1 MMDVMDSEGKDVM
14 KKKTG
19 MLRWGPLLMALP
31 MLGGCVLPVV
41 MGGAA
46 VSTATVATDR
56 RTAGTIVSDEVIE
69 QRVSVDIAQSLPE
82 RNNHITV
89 TSYEGRVLLS
99 GEAQEESDKETA
111 ENVAS
116 LNTDVTSIINE
127 LAVMEP
133 VSVGQRISDSMLATR
148 VRSALIG
155 TENVSLNQMKVT
167 VERGIVYLM
176 GVVTAEEA
184 QLAGDTAARV
194 SGVMSVVKCFSIV
207 SAEEVA
213 ERLRNLQSTSGEEN
227 AAGE

>member
-1 MMDVMDSEGKDVM
+1 MESKGEDVM

-19 MLRWGPLLMALP
+19 LLCWGPILLALP

-56 RTAGTIVSDEVIE
+56 RTAGTIVSDEVVE
-69 QRVSVDIAQSLPE
+69 QRVSVDIAQSLPD

-99 GEAQEESDKETA
+99 GEAQSESDKETA

-116 LNTDVTSIINE
+116 LNADVTSITNE

-133 VSVGQRISDSMLATR
+133 VSVGQRISDSMLATK

-184 QLAGDTAARV
+184 ELAGETAAKV
-194 SGVMSVVKCFSIV
+194 SGVMRVVKCFSIV

-213 ERLRNLQSTSGEEN
+213 ERLRSLQSTSNSEDPSGE
-227 AAGE
+227 